1 MTNLARLV
9 CLTAAVIAL
18 AGAPA
23 ARATDEA
30 DESMPGKV
38 TVIKPGK
45 LAKFVAKP
53 ASGDAFALPGAANDP
68 TVEGGSLRIFDTAT
82 TAGDNQY
89 PLPVQPAPY
98 GWKGLGNPAG
108 SKGYKYKGAGTPS
121 DPCRVVLVKE
131 KVVAVC
137 KGSGVTLPT
146 PFLGQ
151 VGIVLT
157 VGTDSKR
164 YCASF
169 GGATTRH
176 DFLVLRRKDAPPPDF
191 CPLDL
196 NSSTTIPSTSSTSS
210 TVSTTSST
218 NSPSETTTTSTTS
231 TTRMVCCEVQPPV
244 FCAGLTDVR
253 CAEHGGTAA
262 AEGTVCDATGDCVP
276 PPGVAGDCCEFSG
289 SFGPECFMPFYPLYC
304 AGTSHPA
311 AVCQASGMCGP

>member
-1 MTNLARLV
+1 MRSLA
-9 CLTAAVIAL
+9 TIAAL
-18 AGAPA
+18 ALVLTLGALVA
-23 ARATDEA
+23 HAA
-30 DESMPGKV
+30 DEPDELMAGRVVIIKNGKV
-38 TVIKPGK
+38 
-45 LAKFVAKP
+45 AKFVATP
-53 ASGDAFALPGAANDP
+53 PTGATFDLPDATNDP
-68 TVEGGSLRIFDTAT
+68 TVEGGRLEVFDDDPFRPVSADF
-82 TAGDNQY
+82 A
-89 PLPVQPAPY
+89 LPSS
-98 GWKGLGNPAG
+98 GWRALGNPAG
-108 SKGYKYKGAGTPS
+108 SKGYRYKGAGTPS

-176 DFLVLRRKDAPPPDF
+176 DDLVLRRKDAPPPDF

-262 AEGTVCDATGDCVP
+262 AEGAVCDLTGDCVP
-276 PPGVAGDCCEFSG
+276 PPGIAGDCCELSD
-289 SFGPECFMPFYPLYC
+289 SFGPECFMAFYPISC

-311 AVCQASGMCGP
+311 TVCQASGVCSP

>member
-1 MTNLARLV
+1 MRSFIVVAALACIVSLV
-9 CLTAAVIAL
+9 AAVHA
-18 AGAPA
+18 
-23 ARATDEA
+23 A
-30 DESMPGKV
+30 DEPDELMPGRV
-38 TVIKPGK
+38 VIIKNAQVFKFISKPPTGMTFD
-45 LAKFVAKP
+45 LPDQTNAPTAEGGQLEVFDDDPFRPVSA
-53 ASGDAFALPGAANDP
+53 DFALP
-68 TVEGGSLRIFDTAT
+68 SS
-82 TAGDNQY
+82 
-89 PLPVQPAPY
+89 

-108 SKGYKYKGAGTPS
+108 SKGYKYRGAGTLT

-176 DFLVLRRKDAPPPDF
+176 DDSVLRRKDAPPPDF

-196 NSSTTIPSTSSTSS
+196 HSSTSTSSTSS

-218 NSPSETTTTSTTS
+218 ISTTTSSTQTTTTSTIS
-231 TTRMVCCEVQPPV
+231 TTPTVCCESLPAVV
-244 FCAGLTDVR
+244 CATGITEDQ
-253 CAEHGGTAA
+253 CTAFSGTVG
-262 AEGTVCDATGDCVP
+262 AEGTVCDATGQCVP
-276 PPGVAGDCCEFSG
+276 PPGIPGDCCDN
-289 SFGPECFMPFYPLYC
+289 FGFDRPVCSMPGFQDFCTGEVRP
-304 AGTSHPA
+304 S
-311 AVCQASGMCGP
+311 AVCQAGVCGP

>member
-1 MTNLARLV
+1 MRSSCIVA
-9 CLTAAVIAL
+9 AL
-18 AGAPA
+18 ACIASILAAPA
-23 ARATDEA
+23 DAADQPDEL
-30 DESMPGKV
+30 MPGRV
-38 TVIKPGK
+38 VLIKN
-45 LAKFVAKP
+45 AQVFKFVSKP
-53 ASGDAFALPGAANDP
+53 PTGMTFDLPDETNDPTAEGGELEVFDDDPFRPVSADFALP
-68 TVEGGSLRIFDTAT
+68 SS
-82 TAGDNQY
+82 
-89 PLPVQPAPY
+89 

-108 SKGYKYKGAGTPS
+108 SKGYKYKGAGTLT

-169 GGATTRH
+169 GGATMRH
-176 DFLVLRRKDAPPPDF
+176 DDSVLKRKDAPPPDV

-231 TTRMVCCEVQPPV
+231 TTRIVCCEVQAPV
-244 FCAGLTDVR
+244 FCAVFTDVR

-276 PPGVAGDCCEFSG
+276 PPGVAGDCCELSG
-289 SFGPECFMPFYPLYC
+289 SFEPECFMAFYPLFC
-304 AGTSHPA
+304 AGAFHPG

>member
-1 MTNLARLV
+1 MRSVTTAALACLLALGVSSARAADEPDELLPGRLV
-9 CLTAAVIAL
+9 I
-18 AGAPA
+18 
-23 ARATDEA
+23 
-30 DESMPGKV
+30 
-38 TVIKPGK
+38 IKN
-45 LAKFVAKP
+45 AHVFKFVAKP
-53 ASGDAFALPGAANDP
+53 STGMTFDLPDMTNDPAAEGGQLEVFDDDPFRPVSADFALP
-68 TVEGGSLRIFDTAT
+68 SS
-82 TAGDNQY
+82 
-89 PLPVQPAPY
+89 

-108 SKGYKYKGAGTPS
+108 SKGYKYRGAGTLT

-176 DFLVLRRKDAPPPDF
+176 DDSVLKRKDAPPPDF

-231 TTRMVCCEVQPPV
+231 TTRIVCCEVQPPV
-244 FCAGLTDVR
+244 FCAVFSDVR

-276 PPGVAGDCCEFSG
+276 PPGVAGDCCELSG
-289 SFGPECFMPFYPLYC
+289 SFGPECFMSFDPLYC

-311 AVCQASGMCGP
+311 AVCQASGICSP